1 MNDEKLLFLSE
12 NWLVLYKDRLNNSED
27 YKKAAATW
35 EGDIIFQVD
44 ADGEKVTEPIRAYM
58 DLFHGECLEARV
70 GTAEDSAEFVYAGSL
85 ENWKRLINGE
95 IGPIRG
101 IMSRKFKVDGSIAK
115 LTRYLKSA
123 QLKVETA
130 ASIPTR
136 FPDE

>member
-1 MNDEKLLFLSE
+1 MTDDKMLFLSKD
-12 NWLVLYKDRLNNSED
+12 WLELYKERLNASEE
-27 YKKAAATW
+27 YKKASATW

-44 ADGEKVTEPIRAYM
+44 ADGEIIKEPVRAYM
-58 DLFHGECLEARV
+58 DLWHGECKEARV
-70 GTAEDSAEFVYAGSL
+70 GTPEDTAEFVYSGSL
-85 ENWKRLINGE
+85 QNWKRMIAGE

-115 LTRYLKSA
+115 LTRYIKSA

-136 FPDE
+136 FQDE